1 MLSVSVIVPCYNE
14 QATIRLLLEAVYT
27 QTYPHQQIEMVIA
40 DSMSNDR
47 TCEQVMAFA
56 QDHPDFQIKI
66 LQNHKRTIPSALN
79 QALAEAQGEVIVRLD
94 AHSVPHQDYI
104 ERCVAALEAGK
115 GENVGGVWDIQ
126 PGGSGWIAR
135 SIAAAAAHPLGV
147 GDAHYRYTDQARY
160 VDTIPFGSYQKMLI
174 ERVGPY
180 DETLLAN
187 EDYEF
192 NVRVHRSGGRVW
204 LDPAICSTYFARSS
218 LSSLAR
224 QYWRY
229 GFWKV
234 RMLKRYPETIRWR
247 QAVPPLFV
255 LSLLVLML
263 LSIVFP
269 LVRWLLLAEIT
280 VYLFFLLLTGIL
292 LAIRKR
298 ELSLIL
304 GVPLAITTMHLTWGS
319 AFLYSLLSHE
329 S

>member
-1 MLSVSVIVPCYNE
+1 MLTVSVIVPCYNE
-14 QATIRLLLEAVYT
+14 QATIRLLLEAVYA

-40 DSMSNDR
+40 DSVSNDCTR
-47 TCEQVMAFA
+47 EEIMAFA
-56 QDHPDFQIKI
+56 QAHPNFQIKV
-66 LQNHKRTIPSALN
+66 LENRKRTIPSALN
-79 QALAEAQGEVIVRLD
+79 QALAAAQGEVIVRLD
-94 AHSVPHQDYI
+94 AHSVPYQDYI
-104 ERCVAALEAGK
+104 ERCVAALESGK

-126 PGGSGWIAR
+126 PGGAGWVAR

-147 GDAHYRYTDQARY
+147 GDAHYRFTDQARY
-160 VDTIPFGSYQKMLI
+160 VDTLPFGSYRKMLV
-174 ERVGPY
+174 ELVGLY

-192 NVRVHRSGGRVW
+192 NVRVRQSGGRVW
-204 LDPAICSTYFARSS
+204 LDPAIRSTYFARSS

-234 RMLKRYPETIRWR
+234 RMLKRYLETIRWR

-255 LSLLVLML
+255 LSLLVLVL
-263 LSIVFP
+263 LAVVFH
-269 LVRWLLLAEIT
+269 LARWLLLAEIG
-280 VYLFFLLLTGIL
+280 VYAFVLLLTGIL

-298 ELSLIL
+298 DMSLIL
-304 GVPLAITTMHLTWGS
+304 GVPLAIATMHLSWGS
-319 AFLYSLLSHE
+319 AFLYSLLNHE

>member
-1 MLSVSVIVPCYNE
+1 MLTVSVIVPCYNE

-27 QTYPHQQIEMVIA
+27 QTYSHQQIEMVIA
-40 DSMSNDR
+40 DSMSTDR
-47 TCEQVMAFA
+47 TCEEIMVFGQA
-56 QDHPDFQIKI
+56 HPDFQIKV
-66 LQNHKRTIPSALN
+66 LENRKRTIPSALN
-79 QALAEAQGEVIVRLD
+79 QALAAAQGEVIVRLD
-94 AHSVPHQDYI
+94 AHSVPRRDYI

-126 PGGSGWIAR
+126 SGGSGWVAR

-147 GDAHYRYTDQARY
+147 GDAHYRYTDQARF
-160 VDTIPFGSYQKMLI
+160 VDTVPFGSYQKMLI
-174 ERVGPY
+174 ERVGLY

-192 NVRVHRSGGRVW
+192 NVRVRKSGGRVW
-204 LDPAICSTYFARSS
+204 LDPEICSTYFARSS

-255 LSLLVLML
+255 FSLLVLAL
-263 LSIVFP
+263 LAIVFP
-269 LVRWLLLAEIT
+269 LARWLLLAELGAYIF
-280 VYLFFLLLTGIL
+280 VLNITGIR
-292 LAIRKR
+292 LAVRKR
-298 ELSLIL
+298 DVSLIL
-304 GVPLAITTMHLTWGS
+304 GVPLAVATMHLSWGS
-319 AFLYSLLSHE
+319 AFLYSLLNHE